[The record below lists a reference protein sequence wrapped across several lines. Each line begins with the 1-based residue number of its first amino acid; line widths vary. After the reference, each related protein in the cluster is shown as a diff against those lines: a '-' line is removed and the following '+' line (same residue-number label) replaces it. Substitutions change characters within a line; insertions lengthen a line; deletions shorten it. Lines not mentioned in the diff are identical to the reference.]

1 MITYEEVRPGDTFVR
16 RNARGDSEL
25 RRVLPDGTSE
35 LVKRLCDDVPADLES
50 DPSRRTPSGSAST

>member
-16 RNARGDSEL
+16 KTASGIAEL

-35 LVKRLCDDVPADLES
+35 LVKRLCGDGNPGPEIDPYRSVPDS
-50 DPSRRTPSGSAST
+50 PH

>member
-16 RNARGDSEL
+16 RNAHGLSEL

-35 LVKRLCDDVPADLES
+35 LVKLLHAEPEMPIREPGRYGTVATSPH
-50 DPSRRTPSGSAST
+50 

>member
-16 RNARGDSEL
+16 RNARGFSEL

-35 LVKRLCDDVPADLES
+35 LVKLLHAEPEVAIREPIDFGREATSPH
-50 DPSRRTPSGSAST
+50 

>member
-16 RNARGDSEL
+16 QTASGISEL

-35 LVKRLCDDVPADLES
+35 LVKRLCDGGDPNIEAHPHGNLPAS
-50 DPSRRTPSGSAST
+50 PH

>member
-16 RNARGDSEL
+16 RNARGFSEL

-35 LVKRLCDDVPADLES
+35 LVKLLQAEPAVTIRETIDFGREATS
-50 DPSRRTPSGSAST
+50 PH